1 MCFVNWCYTRMCFRH
16 CMCFK
21 NWFCMCF
28 RNWYYVCCVFQK
40 LVLYVFFQKL
50 VLCVLCQKLVPCVC
64 FRKWYICVCFD
75 TGIVRASQKLMLYHV
90 LSEKPVL
97 LLLLWKRTFY
107 RRNYHGHHGWK
118 RRELA
123 QYAHSR
129 RSHAFNNTLT
139 STQLQ
144 PRGEKR

>member
-1 MCFVNWCYTRMCFRH
+1 
-16 CMCFK
+16 
-21 NWFCMCF
+21 MCF

-97 LLLLWKRTFY
+97 LLLL
-107 RRNYHGHHGWK
+107 
-118 RRELA
+118 
-123 QYAHSR
+123 
-129 RSHAFNNTLT
+129 
-139 STQLQ
+139 
-144 PRGEKR
+144 